1 MMSGG
6 GGFKP
11 RNPEYAA
18 RLAQYVAAQGY
29 LAMLGVEFAGCEPG
43 AAEYRLRYRPEV
55 GQQNGFFHGGV
66 VGGLAEAVMGAAAAT
81 LVAVGVNV
89 VGAEY
94 KINLLSPAQGEVLIA
109 RGSVVKAGRTLIVC
123 RADVSVAD
131 ANGVERLA
139 AIAQGA
145 MAPVGERG

>member
-1 MMSGG
+1 MTNGVA
-6 GGFKP
+6 FKP

-18 RLAQYVAAQGY
+18 FLARYVTAQGY
-29 LAMLGVEFAGCEPG
+29 LAKLGVEFAGCAPG
-43 AAEYRLRYRPEV
+43 QAEYRLRYRPDL

-66 VGGLAEAVMGAAAAT
+66 VGGMAEAVMGAAAAT
-81 LVAVGVNV
+81 LAAVGVNV

-94 KINLLSPAQGEVLIA
+94 KVNLLAPAQGPLLIA
-109 RGSVVKAGRTLIVC
+109 RGNVVKAGRMLIVC
-123 RADVSVAD
+123 RADVLIAD
-131 ANGVERLA
+131 ENGEERLV

>member
-1 MMSGG
+1 MTTAGA
-6 GGFKP
+6 GFKP

-18 RLAQYVAAQGY
+18 TLARYVAAQGY

-43 AAEYRLRYRPEV
+43 KAEYRLRYRSDI

-81 LVAVGVNV
+81 LVAVGVNI

-94 KINLLSPAQGEVLIA
+94 KVNLLSPAQGDLLIA
-109 RGSVVKAGRTLIVC
+109 RGCVVKAGRTLIVC
-123 RADVSVAD
+123 RADMFIID
-131 ANGVERLA
+131 ASGAERLV

-145 MAPVGERG
+145 MAPVGDKG

>member
-1 MMSGG
+1 MTTAGT
-6 GGFKP
+6 GFKP

-18 RLAQYVAAQGY
+18 FLARYAAAQGY
-29 LAMLGVEFAGCEPG
+29 LAMLGVQFAGCAPG
-43 AAEYRLRYRPEV
+43 QAEYRLRYRPDI

-94 KINLLSPAQGEVLIA
+94 KVNFLSPAQGEVLIA
-109 RGSVVKAGRTLIVC
+109 RGQVLKPGRTLIVC
-123 RADVSVAD
+123 RADVFVAD
-131 ANGVERLA
+131 DKGEERLVS
-139 AIAQGA
+139 IAQGS